1 MLTYDTL
8 RLLTASIDLG
18 FTAKKK
24 SSAGFFFQINDYV
37 AQWAHLVVWALDAAL
52 TGGIRPEDKVR

>member
-37 AQWAHLVVWALDAAL
+37 AQWAHLVV
-52 TGGIRPEDKVR
+52 